1 MLHTVFAK
9 GQIGRSATPASSLA
23 GRHGEL
29 FPWRVRCKKAMT
41 PEDSQPMA
49 ATPAGSRRRIER
61 RLAAV
66 LSLDVLGYSALMVRA
81 EEDTLRRVGVELDRV
96 SREVGRS
103 HGRAFAFAGDGLM
116 AEFPSAVEALKCA
129 LRVQAAAG
137 RRNAKLPP
145 EQRIVFRIGIN
156 SGEIILQKSRI
167 GGNAVNIAARLEA
180 LAEPGGV
187 CLSAAVFEQVQRAV
201 PASYEPVGEQRLKN
215 IRDPV
220 MVYAIRAAACSSW
233 ITMPVLPRQSAPG
246 LAAPEAGGEYRPSL
260 AVLPFRT
267 LQRDQADA
275 YFAEGMVDDIIRAL
289 GGLKDLV
296 VISRS
301 STIGF
306 ARLPLDVRRVGHELD
321 VLYVLHGSVRR
332 SGGALRIAVELSE
345 AQTGGVIWA
354 DRFDGQLSDLF
365 DLQDR
370 IALRV
375 ATAIAPQ
382 LRERELGRA
391 LRKHPRQHDRL

>member
-1 MLHTVFAK
+1 MFHAALAK
-9 GQIGRSATPASSLA
+9 GRIGRSAAPAFSLA
-23 GRHGEL
+23 GLHGEL
-29 FPWRVRCKKAMT
+29 FPWRVRCKKVMT
-41 PEDSQPMA
+41 REDSQPMA
-49 ATPAGSRRRIER
+49 VTPAGSRRRIER

-66 LSLDVLGYSALMVRA
+66 LSLDVLGYSALMTRA

-96 SREVGRS
+96 SREIGRS

-129 LRVQAAAG
+129 LRVQAVAG

-233 ITMPVLPRQSAPG
+233 ISMPALPRQRTPGLGAPGLGAAGLSVPG

-267 LQRDQADA
+267 RR
-275 YFAEGMVDDIIRAL
+275 MPISPRA
-289 GGLKDLV
+289 
-296 VISRS
+296 S
-301 STIGF
+301 STTSS
-306 ARLPLDVRRVGHELD
+306 AR
-321 VLYVLHGSVRR
+321 SV
-332 SGGALRIAVELSE
+332 A
-345 AQTGGVIWA
+345 
-354 DRFDGQLSDLF
+354 
-365 DLQDR
+365 
-370 IALRV
+370 
-375 ATAIAPQ
+375 
-382 LRERELGRA
+382 
-391 LRKHPRQHDRL
+391 